1 MKLYHSK
8 LSRSARVLWL
18 LEEMGLACD
27 IESIDI
33 GKGETKTAAFRK
45 LNPHA
50 AVPVLVED
58 GQTLI
63 ESGAIC
69 AHLADAHPE
78 SGLAPAPGTA
88 ARGKYYQWLFYAV
101 ATMEPPILQV
111 FLHTNR
117 LPENE
122 RNPAIADGGR
132 TQFNEVARFLSA
144 ALAGKQF
151 LVDDTFSVADIMVGS
166 TLTWCRFLGMLD
178 DAPVLQDYVKRLTAR
193 PAFQRA
199 YAR

>member
-18 LEEMGLACD
+18 LEEMGVACD
-27 IESIDI
+27 VEAIDL
-33 GKGETKTAAFRK
+33 GKGESKTAAFRK

-63 ESGAIC
+63 ESGAIV
-69 AHLADAHPE
+69 AHLTDMFPT

-88 ARGKYYQWLFYAV
+88 ARGKYYQWLFYTV

-117 LPENE
+117 LPEAE
-122 RNPAIADGGR
+122 RNPAIAEAGR
-132 TQFNEVARFLSA
+132 TQFKEVARFLSA
-144 ALAGKQF
+144 ALTGKQF
-151 LVDDTFSVADIMVGS
+151 LVEDTFSAADIMVGS
-166 TLTWCRFLGMLD
+166 TLTWCRFLGLLD
-178 DAPVLQDYVKRLTAR
+178 EAPVLQEYVKRLTDR

-199 YAR
+199 YSR